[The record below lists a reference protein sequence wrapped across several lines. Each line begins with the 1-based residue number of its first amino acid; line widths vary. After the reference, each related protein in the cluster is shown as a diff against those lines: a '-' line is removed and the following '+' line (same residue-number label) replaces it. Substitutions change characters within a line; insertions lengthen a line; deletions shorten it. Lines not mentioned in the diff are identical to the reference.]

1 MIHKNQ
7 AYMNRIPLFVLL
19 LLLLAGGCDTGKN
32 DLLSRAREEMS
43 SHQTMHY
50 KVTEHAMYSWS
61 PDTIITPYEV
71 WAVRDEN
78 DTLRRGYVWV
88 NNYYRPYN
96 IIYNQGD
103 LYLVIP
109 PKKATV
115 LYTPFTE
122 PLIVDI
128 DWIDFFLSPEKL
140 TDVKTDTALSVT
152 TTDSLWQGTPVIA
165 LKILKK
171 VNNSIQKQ
179 LYLLDK
185 QALVPLF
192 ARLEQR
198 SPERWFVDELFFSDY
213 TFDQTDVSQLKEKQ
227 SALLTANPVE
237 DRGSGSET
245 SRLEKMLHTGDQ
257 APLIT
262 GKYYT
267 TGDPFVLQDFI
278 GRYVIIVDFWYTHC
292 PPCVEAVPAL
302 SAFYKEY
309 QDKGL
314 KIFGLNSVDNQPRS
328 MDNLR
333 RFLKKREVSYEII
346 LTRPEVDMQY
356 RINGY
361 PTMYVIDKEG
371 KIAWVEIGFEQ
382 EKFTKMKE
390 KVLKLLEE

>member
-1 MIHKNQ
+1 
-7 AYMNRIPLFVLL
+7 MNRILLFSLSF
-19 LLLLAGGCDTGKN
+19 LLLAGGCQTGT
-32 DLLSRAREEMS
+32 DDPLSRTREEMS

-50 KVTEHAMYSWS
+50 KVTEHSMYSWS

-71 WAVRDEN
+71 WAVRDDN
-78 DTLRRGYVWV
+78 DTLRHGYVWV

-96 IIYNQGD
+96 IIYDRGD

-109 PKKATV
+109 PKKTTV
-115 LYTPFTE
+115 LYSPFAE
-122 PLIVDI
+122 PLIVDV
-128 DWIDFFLSPEKL
+128 DWIDFFLTPEKL
-140 TDVKTDTALSVT
+140 TAVKTDTTLSVT
-152 TTDSLWQGTPVIA
+152 TKDTLWQGEPVIA
-165 LKILKK
+165 LEILKK
-171 VNNSIQKQ
+171 EENNIQKQ

-198 SPERWFVDELFFSDY
+198 SRERWFVDELFFSDY
-213 TFDQTDVSQLKEKQ
+213 TFDQTDLSQLKEKQ
-227 SALLTANPVE
+227 SALLAANPVE
-237 DRGSGSET
+237 DRDNGSET
-245 SRLEKMLHTGDQ
+245 SRLEKMLHTGEE

-267 TGDPFVLQDFI
+267 TGEPFALQDFI
-278 GRYVIIVDFWYTHC
+278 GKYVIIVDFWYTHC

-302 SAFYKEY
+302 SEFYREY

-328 MDNLR
+328 MANLK
-333 RFLKKREVSYEII
+333 RFLKKREVSYDII

-356 RINGY
+356 KINGY
-361 PTMYVIDKEG
+361 PSMYVIDKEG

-382 EKFTKMKE
+382 EKFEKMKE
-390 KVLKLLEE
+390 KVIELLGE